1 MVAGSYPNLVWAEVW
16 STYQEVYDVE
26 VADLR
31 REMELDKKA
40 EAEAE
45 DEQYDN
51 DNEEDENDDQGAGKC
66 YERL

>member
-40 EAEAE
+40 EAE

-51 DNEEDENDDQGAGKC
+51 DNEEDENDDQGAGKS

>member
-40 EAEAE
+40 EAE